1 MMNSSG
7 KPQSGLTLLELS
19 AVLFLMA
26 LILGISL
33 PSFSNFF
40 ESDLKKETLKIAKL
54 IEDLRTE
61 AILQNKQYQITFDL
75 KKNQYSVFT
84 IDRTKSGDLTP
95 HSVFNTPIILPSSIQ
110 LSSFKENTEDQLVSR
125 FGFKKLEFDKIFGQS
140 YHFRIDSSGF
150 IDLFTLKLTSETH
163 SISLT
168 IRNIMGEIAISQE
181 TPL

>member
-1 MMNSSG
+1 MNSSE
-7 KPQSGLTLLELS
+7 KSHSGLTLLELS

-33 PSFSNFF
+33 PSFTNFF
-40 ESDLKKETLKIAKL
+40 ESDLRKETLKIAKL
-54 IEDLRTE
+54 IENLRTE
-61 AILQNKQYQITFDL
+61 AILQNKSFQITFDL

-84 IDRTKSGDLTP
+84 IDQTKTGGLLP
-95 HSVFNTPIILPSSIQ
+95 HSVFSTPIVLPSTIQ
-110 LSSFKENTEDQLVSR
+110 LASFKENTEDQIESR

-150 IDLFTLKLTSETH
+150 VDLFTLKLNSETH

-168 IRNIMGEIAISQE
+168 IRNIMGEVVVSQE